1 MTGYILRRT
10 GFMLA
15 TLLIVAFLAFAATR
29 MTPGDPIR
37 LMTGDRN
44 VPPEVVEAWRARYGL
59 DQPIP
64 VQFGYYIRNLVRGDL
79 GLSYQYL
86 GTPVARLVLPATVVT
101 LQWQVIALLVA
112 TITAVLLGV
121 VAAAHHNTIVD
132 NGAMFFALIGISLPD
147 FVLATFLVI
156 IFSLHFDLLPVAGFG
171 TAAHLVLPVATLAV
185 RPCALLSRMVR
196 ASMLDVIREDYVRT
210 ARAKGVAEWQVL
222 RRHALQ
228 NALLP
233 VLTVIGVLIGR
244 ILSGAFIVET
254 IFNIPGI
261 GRVGVI
267 AVLQRDYPVVLAA
280 TLILAAAFIIVT
292 LIVDVL
298 YAVIDPRIRY
308 GSG

>member
-10 GFMLA
+10 LFIVG
-15 TLLIVAFLAFAATR
+15 TLFAVAFLAFTATR
-29 MTPGDPIR
+29 LTPGDPIR

-44 VPPEVVEAWRARYGL
+44 VPPEVIEAWRERYGL
-59 DQPIP
+59 DRPIP
-64 VQFGYYIRNLVRGDL
+64 IQFLFYARNVLRGDL
-79 GLSYQYL
+79 GMSYQYL
-86 GTPVARLVLPATVVT
+86 GTPVVDLVGPATRVT
-101 LQWQVIALLVA
+101 LQWEVVALILAIVVA
-112 TITAVLLGV
+112 VFLGV
-121 VAAAHHNTIVD
+121 TAAARHNSAID

-147 FVLATFLVI
+147 FVLATLLVI
-156 IFSLHFDLLPVAGFG
+156 VFSLQFEWLPVAGIG
-171 TAAHLVLPVATLAV
+171 TPAHYVLPVITLAV

-210 ARAKGVAEWQVL
+210 ARAKGVSERRVL
-222 RRHALQ
+222 HRHALG

-233 VLTVIGVLIGR
+233 VLTVIGVLVGR

-261 GRVGVI
+261 GRVGVT

-280 TLILAAAFIIVT
+280 TLILAAAFIVVT
-292 LIVDVL
+292 LVIDVL

-308 GSG
+308 GND